1 MCWLAVG
8 GALGE
13 YGQTNPNDLGLW
25 ASHLK
30 PMAQM
35 SEVPTRI
42 RVPKAPVLE
51 ISINSYDTPEN
62 ELIEPST

>member
-1 MCWLAVG
+1 
-8 GALGE
+8 
-13 YGQTNPNDLGLW
+13 
-25 ASHLK
+25 
-30 PMAQM
+30 M

-42 RVPKAPVLE
+42 RAPKGPVLE